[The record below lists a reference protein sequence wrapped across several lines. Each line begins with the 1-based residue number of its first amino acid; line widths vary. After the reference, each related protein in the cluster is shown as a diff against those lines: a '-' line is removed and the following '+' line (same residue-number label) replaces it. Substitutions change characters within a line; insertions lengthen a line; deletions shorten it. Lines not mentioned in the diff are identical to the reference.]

1 MREGKGRFWKVTH
14 LDLFWGVIHW
24 FPVWDSSHAHVAIS
38 KLLTERSILGLGVS
52 TSMGVVEGHVQEKR
66 PLLLSVGSILFMSLE
81 EFADQKFN
89 AGDVP
94 PHLEDRAVL
103 LRVGKV
109 ERIHRPRTHVL
120 LSNNA

>member
-1 MREGKGRFWKVTH
+1 M
-14 LDLFWGVIHW
+14 
-24 FPVWDSSHAHVAIS
+24 SA
-38 KLLTERSILGLGVS
+38 
-52 TSMGVVEGHVQEKR
+52 SMGVMKGYVQKKG
-66 PLLLSVGSILFMSLE
+66 PLLLLYIDFLLFMSLE

-103 LRVGKV
+103 LRVRKF
-109 ERIHRPRTHVL
+109 ERIYRSRTHVL